1 MIFFQRMEVM
11 RLMRPAATE
20 ATLSYDL
27 ILILWWH
34 AETLSC
40 EAATIATR
48 SLVGGPRFWF
58 WVAGWLF
65 SLAVAWVCS
74 FLVFLYYRSNSSS
87 IASLAAIRSNTE
99 SVVCCCNSNDRIG
112 FNSGRIFYSS
122 VCNKNLTIDGR
133 LW

>member
-40 EAATIATR
+40 GAATIAR

-99 SVVCCCNSNDRIG
+99 SVVCIVVIVMIG
-112 FNSGRIFYSS
+112 S
-122 VCNKNLTIDGR
+122 VVLIAVEFFIVAYVTKT
-133 LW
+133 